1 MLATLEAP
9 AGACPELTTE
19 MLERFGER
27 APVYDREN
35 RFFQEDFEELRAIGY
50 LKMAVPREF
59 GGYGMTLAGVMQQ
72 QRRLAYYA
80 HATALG
86 INMHHYWVGVA
97 ADVWRSGD
105 RSVEWMLERASE
117 GDVFAAG
124 HAESGNDLPLL
135 LSTTRAERVEGGYRF
150 TGHKS
155 FGSLTPVWNWLGI
168 HAMDTTDPSHPKV
181 VHAFM
186 PRDSAGYRIKEVW
199 DVLGMRATCSQD
211 TILEG
216 AFVRD
221 RYIPRVVPAG
231 AAGIDNFVLAIYAWG
246 LVGFGNVY
254 YGLAQR
260 VFDMTVERIK
270 KKSSIA
276 LSRSMA
282 YHAEVQHMIAEM
294 ALELESIGPHLDRVA
309 DDWSDGVNHGA
320 AWGSKIVAAKYH
332 ATEGAWRIV
341 DKALEVSGGF
351 GIFQKAGFERYVRDA
366 RLGRIHPANTF
377 LAHEFVAKT
386 ALGINPDE
394 TPRWG

>member
-9 AGACPELTTE
+9 AGTAPELTTD
-19 MLERFGER
+19 MLQRFAER

-35 RFFQEDFEELRAIGY
+35 RFFQEDFEELRDIGY
-50 LKMAVPREF
+50 LKMAAPREF
-59 GGYGMTLAGVMQQ
+59 GGYGMTLAEVMQQ

-105 RSVEWMLERASE
+105 RSVEWILERAGE

-135 LSTTRAERVEGGYRF
+135 LSTTKAERVEGGYRF

-155 FGSLTPVWNWLGI
+155 FGSLTPVLNWLGI
-168 HAMDTTDPSHPKV
+168 HAMDTTDPAHPKI

-186 PRDSAGYRIKEVW
+186 PRDSSGYHIKEVW
-199 DVLGMRATCSQD
+199 DVLSMRATCSQD
-211 TILEG
+211 TIIEG

-246 LVGFGNVY
+246 LIGFGNVY

-260 VFDMTVERIK
+260 VFDTTVERI
-270 KKSSIA
+270 
-276 LSRSMA
+276 
-282 YHAEVQHMIAEM
+282 EQ
-294 ALELESIGPHLDRVA
+294 
-309 DDWSDGVNHGA
+309 
-320 AWGSKIVAAKYH
+320 
-332 ATEGAWRIV
+332 
-341 DKALEVSGGF
+341 
-351 GIFQKAGFERYVRDA
+351 Q
-366 RLGRIHPANTF
+366 
-377 LAHEFVAKT
+377 
-386 ALGINPDE
+386 
-394 TPRWG
+394 